1 MVDDGSDS
9 HVGGGEPFDVIDIAG
24 YPKVSQ
30 WDSLLT
36 LIAEMVQHNVGGLHV
51 AVQYET
57 MTQAEAAKAPAAWQF
72 FQQML
77 ADVTK
82 IVTEDA
88 ESERELLEGL
98 RVIARVSSLCSQMSV
113 ESDLGRPVFFDM
125 CSDNRMI
132 GGPNPDGNYFLAMI
146 RGDRRYRIT
155 GTRGTTA
162 YLGFQI
168 LAGTGLT
175 PRRMSNYVSDIDLA
189 LSGDRFALVLSS
201 KEPDDLGGAQWVQ
214 IPDDA
219 SSVVVREYIGDR
231 AAEELATMRIEA
243 LDPDPVA
250 PLTDD
255 ELAEQ
260 FTAMAWSLMKLA
272 TLHRTIKPE
281 LLDRPNVLLTAEAAD
296 LGAADTTPDNLYMM
310 GTFRLEPGQALVLDI
325 EPPDTRYWNVTLENI
340 WHECLEPRRRHSSV
354 TNRGVRPDTDGRV
367 RIAISAEDLGF
378 GHWLD
383 TGGRHRGF
391 VVLRWLDNPD
401 PPDVTVSVRQRE
413 ARA

>member
-1 MVDDGSDS
+1 
-9 HVGGGEPFDVIDIAG
+9 
-24 YPKVSQ
+24 
-30 WDSLLT
+30 
-36 LIAEMVQHNVGGLHV
+36 
-51 AVQYET
+51 
-57 MTQAEAAKAPAAWQF
+57 MTQNQASERSDQVAPKTLAAWQF

-82 IVTEDA
+82 VVIQDA

-98 RVIARVSSLCSQMSV
+98 RVIARVSSLCSQLSV
-113 ESDLGRPVFFDM
+113 EADLDQPSFFDM
-125 CSDNRMI
+125 CSENRII
-132 GGPNPDGNYFLAMI
+132 GGPNPDGNYYLAMI

-155 GTRGTTA
+155 GARGTSA
-162 YLGFQI
+162 YLGFQV

-175 PRRMSNYVSDIDLA
+175 PRRMSTYVSDTDLA
-189 LSGDRFALVLSS
+189 LTSSEFALVLSAD
-201 KEPDDLGGAQWVQ
+201 EPSDLAGAKWVQ

-219 SSVVVREYIGDR
+219 SSVVVREYLGDR
-231 AAEELATMRIEA
+231 GSEELATLRIET
-243 LDPDPVA
+243 LDPGPLA

-255 ELAEQ
+255 DLAEQ
-260 FTAMAWSLMKLA
+260 FTAMAWTLMKLA

-281 LLDRPNVLLTAEAAD
+281 LLERPNTLLTAEAAD

-310 GTFRLEPGQALVLDI
+310 GTFRLDAGQALVLDI

-354 TNRGVRPDTDGRV
+354 TNRAVQPDSDGRV
-367 RIAISAEDLGF
+367 RIAISTEDFGF

-391 VVLRWLDNPD
+391 VVLRWLDNPN

-413 ARA
+413 EQA

>member
-1 MVDDGSDS
+1 
-9 HVGGGEPFDVIDIAG
+9 
-24 YPKVSQ
+24 
-30 WDSLLT
+30 
-36 LIAEMVQHNVGGLHV
+36 
-51 AVQYET
+51 
-57 MTQAEAAKAPAAWQF
+57 MTQNQASERSDQVAPKTLAAWQF

-82 IVTEDA
+82 VVIQDA

-98 RVIARVSSLCSQMSV
+98 RVIARVSSLCSQLSV
-113 ESDLGRPVFFDM
+113 EADLDQPSFFDM
-125 CSDNRMI
+125 CSENRMI
-132 GGPNPDGNYFLAMI
+132 GGPNPDGNYYLAMI

-155 GTRGTTA
+155 GARGTSA
-162 YLGFQI
+162 YLGFQV

-175 PRRMSNYVSDIDLA
+175 PRRMSTYVSDTDLA
-189 LSGDRFALVLSS
+189 LTSGEFALVLSAD
-201 KEPDDLGGAQWVQ
+201 EPSDLAGAKWVQ

-219 SSVVVREYIGDR
+219 SSVVVREYLGDR
-231 AAEELATMRIEA
+231 GSEELATLRIET
-243 LDPDPVA
+243 LDPGPLA

-260 FTAMAWSLMKLA
+260 FTAMAWTLMKLA

-281 LLDRPNVLLTAEAAD
+281 LLERPNTLLTAEAAD

-310 GTFRLEPGQALVLDI
+310 GTFRLDAGQALVLDI

-354 TNRGVRPDTDGRV
+354 TNRAVQPDSDGRV
-367 RIAISAEDLGF
+367 RIAISTEDFGF

-391 VVLRWLDNPD
+391 VVLRWLDNPN

-413 ARA
+413 EQA

>member
-1 MVDDGSDS
+1 
-9 HVGGGEPFDVIDIAG
+9 
-24 YPKVSQ
+24 
-30 WDSLLT
+30 
-36 LIAEMVQHNVGGLHV
+36 
-51 AVQYET
+51 
-57 MTQAEAAKAPAAWQF
+57 
-72 FQQML
+72 ML

-125 CSDNRMI
+125 CSENRMI
-132 GGPNPDGNYFLAMI
+132 GGPNPDGNYFIGMI
-146 RGDRRYRIT
+146 RGDRRYCIT
-155 GTRGTTA
+155 GTRGTSA

-175 PRRMSNYVSDIDLA
+175 PRRMSNYVSDGDLT
-189 LSGDRFALVLSS
+189 LNNGEFALVLSAR
-201 KEPDDLGGAQWVQ
+201 EPDDLGGAHWVQ

-219 SSVVVREYIGDR
+219 SSIVVREYIGDR
-231 AAEELATMRIEA
+231 TAEQLATLRIEA
-243 LDPDPVA
+243 LDPDPVTV
-250 PLTDD
+250 LTDD
-255 ELAEQ
+255 ELAGQ
-260 FTAMAWSLMKLA
+260 FTAMAWSLMKLV

-281 LLDRPNVLLTAEAAD
+281 LLERPNVLLTAEAAD

-310 GTFRLEPGQALVLDI
+310 GAFRLEPGEALVLDI

-354 TNRGVRPDTDGRV
+354 TNRGVRPDADGRV
-367 RIAISAEDLGF
+367 RIAISANDPGF

-401 PPDVTVSVRQRE
+401 PPDVKVSVRRQE
-413 ARA
+413 AQA

>member
-1 MVDDGSDS
+1 MN
-9 HVGGGEPFDVIDIAG
+9 H
-24 YPKVSQ
+24 YPKRETS
-30 WDSLLT
+30 S
-36 LIAEMVQHNVGGLHV
+36 N
-51 AVQYET
+51 YET
-57 MTQAEAAKAPAAWQF
+57 VTQTPNADASKAAWQF

-125 CSDNRMI
+125 CSNNRMI

-155 GTRGTTA
+155 GTRGTSA

-175 PRRMSNYVSDIDLA
+175 PRRMSNYVGDANLA
-189 LSGDRFALVLSS
+189 LNDDEFALVLSAQ
-201 KEPDDLGGAQWVQ
+201 EPGDPSDLAGAQWVQ

-231 AAEELATMRIEA
+231 AAEQLATLRIEA
-243 LDPDPVA
+243 LDPDPITPV
-250 PLTDD
+250 TDG

-260 FTAMAWSLMKLA
+260 FTAMAWSLMKLV

-281 LLDRPNVLLTAEAAD
+281 LLDRPNTLLTAEAAD

-310 GTFRLEPGQALVLDI
+310 GTFCLEPGEALVLDI
-325 EPPDTRYWNVTLENI
+325 EPPDTRYWNITLENI

-354 TNRGVRPDTDGRV
+354 TNRAVRPDADGRV

-401 PPDVTVSVRQRE
+401 PPDVKVAVRQRE
-413 ARA
+413 ANA